1 MKWYSMR
8 YFLPNSFDRLADK
21 FAGAPVSL
29 ILLFNT
35 SDFVKKY
42 ICILLME
49 FSYTCI

>member
-1 MKWYSMR
+1 MKWYSMQ
-8 YFLPNSFDRLADK
+8 YFFPNSFDRLADK

-35 SDFVKKY
+35 SDFVKN